1 MQKTQHVTGR
11 SLRVRA
17 VSLLLAAALTLG
29 LLPGVPGLVGT
40 ARALHRRGGGRLV
53 L

>member
-29 LLPGVPGLVGT
+29 LLPGVPG
-40 ARALHRRGGGRLV
+40 
-53 L
+53 